1 MKVKTEFSSCSVL
14 TIAHR
19 LSTVMSGDKIC
30 VMEKGRIAEEGTPEE
45 LVRDKQ
51 TKFYQM
57 AKSSRIVS

>member
-1 MKVKTEFSSCSVL
+1 ML

-51 TKFYQM
+51 TRFYQM
-57 AKSSRIVS
+57 AKSSGLVS